1 MSARKSKN
9 PTERE
14 DRLRRVSDLY
24 LARQYQSVIG
34 ERLGISQQQVS
45 YDLRVLRDRW
55 RVDASRQINER
66 KQEELAR
73 IDRLEMEAW
82 NEWERSKSSSNSE
95 TRTEQSGGHG
105 GELQKSTQRIQDR
118 LGDPRYL
125 IAIQWCIQKRVDILG
140 IDAPA
145 EVRDVTEPERIIER
159 TEGLDKLLFMDY
171 CSWEIW
177 LCWLPNGKVKY
188 CFGFQKASSF

>member
-55 RVDASRQINER
+55 RVDASRQVNER

-82 NEWERSKSSSNSE
+82 NEWERSQSSSNSE

-105 GELQKSTQRIQDR
+105 RELQKSTQRIQDR

-159 TEGLDKLLFMDY
+159 TEGLDKLRTSVLKLRGIAESARDRVIALK
-171 CSWEIW
+171 S
-177 LCWLPNGKVKY
+177 
-188 CFGFQKASSF
+188 